1 VFKKRF
7 SEVEDACALA
17 QAIVDTV
24 REPLIVLDKDLRAI
38 AASRSFYIKF
48 KTNPDETRGRHFC
61 ELGGGEWGS
70 PALRLLLERI
80 IPDQGT
86 MDDYQVEHEFPNI
99 GKRLLLLNARIVRYE
114 KAHKNILLSIED
126 ITSRRDLEREKDELL
141 RQKDV
146 LLNEIEH
153 RVSNSL
159 QIIASIIM
167 LKAKSVDSE
176 ETRRHLRDAHNR
188 VVSVAAVQRHLH
200 ASAALGS
207 MEMQPYLSQLC
218 EALAHSMIG
227 EDQSISLKVL
237 GKGGLAT
244 CRDAESLGLIVTEL
258 VINSLKHAFNADTKD
273 GQIRVGYQVVGTDWK
288 LSVADNGVGK
298 PDGVFAQPKSG
309 LGTGIVKA
317 LAKQLDS
324 QVVTS
329 SGPKG
334 TTVSV
339 THATFAGGQAS
350 SDAGASVA
358 F

>member
-1 VFKKRF
+1 VFKKQF

-17 QAIVDTV
+17 QAMVDTV
-24 REPLIVLDKDLRAI
+24 REPLIVLDKNLRVV
-38 AASRSFYIKF
+38 AASRSFYVKF
-48 KTNPDETRGRHFC
+48 TLNPDNSQGKHLY
-61 ELGGGEWGS
+61 ELGGGEWDI
-70 PALRLLLERI
+70 PKLRTLLENI
-80 IPDQGT
+80 VPDHGT
-86 MDDYQVEHEFPNI
+86 MDDYEVEHDFPQI
-99 GKRLLLLNARIVRYE
+99 GKRVLLLNACVVSYE
-114 KAHKNILLSIED
+114 KAHRNILVSVED
-126 ITSRRDLEREKDELL
+126 ITRHRELEHEKDQLL

-146 LLNEIEH
+146 LLDEIEH

-188 VVSVAAVQRHLH
+188 VVSVAAAQRHLH

-218 EALAHSMIG
+218 EALTHSMIG
-227 EDQSISLKVL
+227 EEQSISLKVL
-237 GKGGLAT
+237 GKGGIAT

-273 GQIRVGYQVVGTDWK
+273 GQIRVAYDVAGTDWK
-288 LSVADNGVGK
+288 LSVADNGIGK
-298 PDGVFAQPKSG
+298 PDGVFAQPKTG

-324 QVVTS
+324 QVVTL
-329 SGPKG
+329 SGPNG
-334 TTVSV
+334 TIVSV
-339 THATFAGGQAS
+339 THATFAGGDTALAQ
-350 SDAGASVA
+350 
-358 F
+358 